1 MKPTV
6 VMTQTKMYT
15 NQSVNIVHLPLIETK
30 SLSFDIQVLGE
41 HYQWLL
47 FSSQN
52 AVRHFFPYMS
62 QVSYEKVAVIGIKT
76 AQMCEKYGIKVDFIP
91 HNYSQEGFLES
102 FNAESSD
109 KILIPSSKGARPLLN
124 QSLRQRGHSTCK
136 IDLYESA
143 PHIQNV
149 QKVYR
154 LINQGCVDVIT
165 FASSS
170 AVNAFFDYEAT
181 LVNQYDIVTIGSQT
195 RQTVEDYG
203 MQCKTAD
210 IQTLDAMIEKIIET
224 RD

>member
-52 AVRHFFPYMS
+52 AVRHFLPYMS

-76 AQMCEKYGIKVDFIP
+76 AQICEKYGIEVDFIP

-109 KILIPSSKGARPLLN
+109 KILIPSSKGARP
-124 QSLRQRGHSTCK
+124 
-136 IDLYESA
+136 
-143 PHIQNV
+143 
-149 QKVYR
+149 
-154 LINQGCVDVIT
+154 
-165 FASSS
+165 
-170 AVNAFFDYEAT
+170 
-181 LVNQYDIVTIGSQT
+181 
-195 RQTVEDYG
+195 
-203 MQCKTAD
+203 
-210 IQTLDAMIEKIIET
+210 
-224 RD
+224 